1 MDVKHR
7 RPRSIGV
14 LSVKDR
20 VDAVLQL
27 QQREAPFDP
36 LSVAEVCRR
45 AGVNR
50 ANLYATHPELVAQIL
65 RRPADARGRSK
76 PRDLSQERVRCDAQ
90 DEMRA
95 QVKALLYI
103 CLELRAQVEK
113 LEAGARGS
121 IRPADKKTTK
131 KSRP

>member
-1 MDVKHR
+1 MNVKHH
-7 RPRSIGV
+7 RPRSIGI

-20 VDAVLQL
+20 IDAVLQL

-50 ANLYATHPELVAQIL
+50 ANLYVTHPELVAQIL
-65 RRPADARGRSK
+65 RRPVNARGRSK
-76 PRDLSQERVRCDAQ
+76 PRDLPQERVRCYAQ
-90 DEMRA
+90 DEMRV

-113 LEAGARGS
+113 LESGARSGV
-121 IRPADKKTTK
+121 RPADKKATR
-131 KSRP
+131 KSTP